1 MNQPSTMMQIHDA
14 QEPLIYFGK
23 LPSRGDFVRSNRD
36 GNLTQTLD
44 RWISNSLEQLAVAP
58 DWKQHFDALPAIEFI
73 IAGSRSSTILT
84 GRMVAS
90 RDSSG
95 RRYPFLI
102 ARSVRSDMP
111 LEVLPSLPLCLLPAW
126 VAMEQ
131 LIQSAQNATDIEE
144 ALERID
150 LAQLQIETDLAGIDE
165 RRNEYLQATTIGQV
179 QQMLNA
185 AGNTTNL
192 RQSIIALGL
201 LLLPLLTSGPGGAT
215 KGLALPL
222 PGPASASAQIAS
234 FWLSLVAPFLARA
247 DHEISLLRTSLAGRP
262 TLLLNLN
269 GVSASSLESVFNP
282 AQAFESNIDLCEAD
296 WTEDYIAGEYPI
308 NKLSSYLDHPDLS
321 LARALT
327 TFQEVFLGA

>member
-1 MNQPSTMMQIHDA
+1 MSTMQIHDA

-23 LPSRGDFVRSNRD
+23 LPSRGDFVRSTRD

-44 RWISNSLEQLAVAP
+44 RWITNSLEQLTTAP
-58 DWKQHFDALPAIEFI
+58 DWKQHFDALPAVEFI
-73 IAGSRSSTILT
+73 VAGSRSSTILT

-102 ARSVRSDMP
+102 ARSVRSDTP
-111 LEVLPSLPLCLLPAW
+111 LDVLPSLPLCLLPTW

-131 LIQSAQNATDIEE
+131 LIESAQNASDIED

-150 LAQLQIETDLAGIDE
+150 LAQLHIETDLAGIAE
-165 RRNEYLQATTIGQV
+165 RHGQYLQNTTIGHV
-179 QQMLNA
+179 QQLLTGS
-185 AGNTTNL
+185 GNNTNL

-201 LLLPLLTSGPGGAT
+201 LLQPLLTSGPGGAT

-222 PGPASASAQIAS
+222 PGNTSAAVQIAS
-234 FWLSLVAPFLARA
+234 FWLGLVAPFLARA
-247 DHEISLLRTSLAGRP
+247 GHEISLLRTHLAGRP
-262 TLLLNLN
+262 TLILNLN
-269 GVSASSLESVFNP
+269 GVSASSLQSVFNP
-282 AQAFESNIDLCEAD
+282 ALAFESNIDLCEAD
-296 WTEDYIAGEYPI
+296 WTEDYIAGEYPL

-321 LARALT
+321 LAQALT
-327 TFQEVFLGA
+327 TFSEVFLGA

>member
-1 MNQPSTMMQIHDA
+1 MSLMHIQDA

-23 LPSRGDFVRSNRD
+23 LPSRGDFVRSSRD

-58 DWKQHFDALPAIEFI
+58 DWKQHFDALPAVEFI
-73 IAGSRSSTILT
+73 VAGSRSSTILT
-84 GRMVAS
+84 GRLVAS
-90 RDSSG
+90 RDSSS

-102 ARSVRSDMP
+102 ARSVRSDTP
-111 LEVLPSLPLCLLPAW
+111 LDVLPSLPLCLLPTW

-131 LIQSAQNATDIEE
+131 LSESAKNATDIDE

-150 LAQLQIETDLAGIDE
+150 LAQLDIETDLTGIE
-165 RRNEYLQATTIGQV
+165 KRRSDYLQTTTISQV
-179 QQMLNA
+179 QQMLA
-185 AGNTTNL
+185 ASGNNMNL

-201 LLLPLLTSGPGGAT
+201 LLLPLLTSGAGSAT

-222 PGPASASAQIAS
+222 PGNTSASAQIAS

-247 DHEISLLRTSLAGRP
+247 DHEISLLRTNLAGRP
-262 TLLLNLN
+262 ALLLNLN

-282 AQAFESNIDLCEAD
+282 ALAFETNIDLCDAE
-296 WTEDYIAGEYPI
+296 WTEDYIAGEYPL

-321 LARALT
+321 LAQALS
-327 TFQEVFLGA
+327 TFSEVFLGT